1 MGAHRREDRTNLD
14 VFQIDTLNKIFILY
28 EHMIKKIWSLIL
40 VLIISTD
47 VQSAQD
53 IYGIVVSVADG
64 DTVILRVDDTTHK
77 IRLAEI
83 DTPERGQPYGLAATS
98 ALTDLLLGNQ
108 VRVKVIKERDRYGRV
123 IGRIFIGQKDVS
135 THMVE
140 QGHAMVYRRYLTDKS
155 LLELEADAKYKKL
168 GLWGLP
174 EEERVPPWVWRSRN
188 RTWN

>member
-1 MGAHRREDRTNLD
+1 MQA
-14 VFQIDTLNKIFILY
+14 
-28 EHMIKKIWSLIL
+28 KKILSLIL
-40 VLIISTD
+40 LLVISTAA
-47 VQSAQD
+47 QSAED
-53 IYGIVVSVADG
+53 LYGVVVSIADG
-64 DTVILRVDDTTHK
+64 DTVTLKVNDTTHK

-83 DTPERGQPYGLAATS
+83 DTPERDQPYGLAATS

-108 VRVKVIKERDRYGRV
+108 VRVKVVKENDQYGRV
-123 IGRIFIGQKDVS
+123 IGRIFIEQKDVS
-135 THMVE
+135 AHMVE
-140 QGHAMVYRRYLTDKS
+140 QGHAMVYRQYLTDKS